1 MWDFEHLPL
10 STALAT
16 RYDFDWMLP
25 SQCADK
31 LASGEADIGLVPIA
45 SLATIPGLRIL
56 PGCTIASKGRVRSL
70 LLVRRANRSLANLR
84 SVAADTASR
93 TTLAYA
99 RILFHQWGN
108 SDVPFVPMAADLD
121 AMLDRADAAIVI
133 GDPALMALEE
143 QANRF
148 ERTGEELVYHDL
160 AQEWKA
166 LTGLPFVSAVWGV
179 AGNFHLD
186 RLSEDFIRSRDQG
199 LKNIDALVTEWTRQ
213 IPLSEETIRAYLTTN
228 IHYVLDEEC
237 IDGISGFFRMKRGA
251 GADIFLKTLEKV
263 RTAVPGIALRT
274 SFIVGFPGESPS
286 DFQILEEFISEARF
300 DWLGV
305 FNYSD
310 EEGSGAFLLDAKVPK
325 RTIDSRQ
332 RRLMKLQQSISKRA
346 KQQWVGRELVLL
358 AEGESEETPM
368 LWEGRTQFHAP
379 EIDGKVYINDFGELE
394 SLEAG
399 RFYKAEITEAHEY
412 DVIARVVSGPL

>member
-213 IPLSEETIRAYLTTN
+213 IPLAEETIRAYLTTN

-237 IDGISGFFRMKRGA
+237 IEGISGFFRMA
-251 GADIFLKTLEKV
+251 AD
-263 RTAVPGIALRT
+263 
-274 SFIVGFPGESPS
+274 
-286 DFQILEEFISEARF
+286 
-300 DWLGV
+300 LGV
-305 FNYSD
+305 LPRYDFSMP
-310 EEGSGAFLLDAKVPK
+310 A
-325 RTIDSRQ
+325 ISR
-332 RRLMKLQQSISKRA
+332 
-346 KQQWVGRELVLL
+346 
-358 AEGESEETPM
+358 
-368 LWEGRTQFHAP
+368 
-379 EIDGKVYINDFGELE
+379 
-394 SLEAG
+394 
-399 RFYKAEITEAHEY
+399 
-412 DVIARVVSGPL
+412 